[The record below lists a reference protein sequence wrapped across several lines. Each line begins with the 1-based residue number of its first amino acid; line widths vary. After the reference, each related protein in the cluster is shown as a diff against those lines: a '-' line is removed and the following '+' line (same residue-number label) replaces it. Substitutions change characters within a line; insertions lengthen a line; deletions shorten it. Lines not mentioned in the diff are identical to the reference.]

1 MKKSELKMMVRK
13 IVREEVA
20 MAIQEVITELKEPT
34 VVEKTTVQKPKKKKI
49 VEKQFT
55 SNKVL
60 NSVLN
65 ETANSDW
72 ETMGGGIQTTEN
84 MNNILQNQYGNM
96 MNGGQTNAT
105 PQTDIE
111 GRPITQLPDHLQNA
125 FTKDYS
131 KLIKKVDEK
140 AQKSRGV

>member
-111 GRPITQLPDHLQNA
+111 GRPVTQLPGHLQDA

-131 KLIKKVDEK
+131 KLIKKADEN